1 MSVSTTQARQAFD
14 FASHPLFSSTSTN
27 RTGFEAIPV
36 APAATPVA
44 HTAAPARAAASK
56 AAAPCDYFFQKALH
70 VESDRLESQPGYLRL
85 VPGRAV
91 TLQAS
96 QPGVLRIAQGRV
108 WVTFSNA
115 AQDGRVR
122 AGDYFVDRGQSLP
135 LLAGHNVVLEAFDC
149 NNQASAFFTWE
160 PVAPPRT
167 ARAASLARWALS

>member
-1 MSVSTTQARQAFD
+1 MSVSTIQARQAFD
-14 FASHPLFSSTSTN
+14 FASHPLFSSNSTN

-36 APAATPVA
+36 APAASSA
-44 HTAAPARAAASK
+44 TAAAARETDSK
-56 AAAPCDYFFQKALH
+56 NAAPCDYFFQKALH

-135 LLAGHNVVLEAFDC
+135 LLAGHKVVLEAFDA

-160 PVAPPRT
+160 PVAPPRV
-167 ARAASLARWALS
+167 ARAAALARWALS